1 MMIASLKK
9 IFQGLLEKSGW
20 LKLEKRERGI
30 ILAGLGFLLCLA
42 LFHFVVSPLALARQQ
57 MGKAVVQKQADL
69 KKIEQLQAEYH
80 KLRDQSLDIQKKIAG
95 RNPAFTLFSFVEEQA
110 AKAQV
115 KGQVRSMTPSSS
127 EGEGPLQESR
137 VDLKLEQVSLSQ
149 LVDFLQAVESPG
161 EAIIVKRISI
171 QENSKTEGLL
181 DIVMQI
187 ITFVKK
193 A

>member
-9 IFQGLLEKSGW
+9 IVQGLLEKSGW
-20 LKLEKRERGI
+20 LKLEKREKGMV
-30 ILAGLGFLLCLA
+30 LAGLGFLLCLA
-42 LFHFVVSPLALARQQ
+42 LFHFVVSPLVQVRQQ

-80 KLRDQSLDIQKKIAG
+80 KLRDQALDIQKKIEG
-95 RNPAFTLFSFVEEQA
+95 RDPTFTLFSFVEERA

-115 KGQVRSMTPSSS
+115 KGQVHSMTPSSS
-127 EGEGPLQESR
+127 EGEGSLQESR

-193 A
+193 V